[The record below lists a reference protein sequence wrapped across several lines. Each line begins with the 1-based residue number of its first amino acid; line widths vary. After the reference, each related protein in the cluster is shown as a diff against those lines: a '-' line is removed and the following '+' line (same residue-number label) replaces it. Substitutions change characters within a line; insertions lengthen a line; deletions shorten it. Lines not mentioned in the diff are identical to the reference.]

1 MVLLLAAPSALAQTP
16 RRIGYAEVV
25 RLSGAGSPTVEAS
38 RADER
43 AVAADGRAGAAYP
56 NPSVMAGSSTQ
67 AARLTVG
74 VSVPLVVFGQRGAAL
89 RAGQAAANVAHQDA
103 RASAADARASAEQA
117 YVTLWTAER
126 NAISLTQAAQLALN
140 LEATVQARVEVGSAP
155 AVEQLRAHSERLR
168 AAMDAAVA
176 AELVDASASEL
187 CVWIGLPIEARLRAA
202 GAPPIPKRP
211 PALAQLL
218 AQLPQSP
225 ALQRAQLE
233 IRAAEA
239 RLASERAQVR
249 PAMSLDLSAEYFDP
263 TTPTTNYIAQLGLE
277 VPLFNQRG
285 PMIERER
292 WRSEGARFRLGAER
306 KAISSALLVAYRNFA
321 AQARRQQ
328 TLVDGVLPAVR
339 AAAQAA
345 EESYGLGRTPLVSVL
360 EARQASINAE
370 LDLVATEA
378 ARAQYWI
385 EVEHLLGNL

>member
-1 MVLLLAAPSALAQTP
+1 M
-16 RRIGYAEVV
+16 
-25 RLSGAGSPTVEAS
+25 
-38 RADER
+38 
-43 AVAADGRAGAAYP
+43 
-56 NPSVMAGSSTQ
+56 
-67 AARLTVG
+67 VG

-89 RAGQAAANVAHQDA
+89 RAGQAAADVAHQDT
-103 RASAADARASAEQA
+103 RATAADARASAQQA

-126 NAISLTQAAQLALN
+126 NAISLAQAAQLALN

-155 AVEQLRAHSERLR
+155 AVEQLRARSERLR
-168 AAMDAAVA
+168 ASMDAAVA

-202 GAPPIPKRP
+202 DAPPIPQQP
-211 PALAQLL
+211 PALSQLL
-218 AQLPQSP
+218 AKLPQSP

-239 RLASERAQVR
+239 RVASERAQIR
-249 PAMSLDLSAEYFDP
+249 PALSLDLSAEYFDP
-263 TTPTTNYIAQLGLE
+263 TVPSTNYIAQLGLE

-292 WRSEGARFRLGAER
+292 WRTEGARFRLGAEQ
-306 KAISSALLVAYRNFA
+306 KARSSALLVAYRNFA

-328 TLVDGVLPAVR
+328 TLVEGVLPAVR

-378 ARAQYWI
+378 ARAQSWI
-385 EVEHLLGNL
+385 EVEHLLGSL